1 LFKEGEAKLK
11 AAVYR
16 GPGRFKLEEVETPV
30 IERDDEILIKVKV
43 SAICGTDIK
52 TYLYGHPLIAPP
64 AILGH
69 EFAGEVV
76 KVGDKVKLCGIKDK
90 VTVAPYVNCGEC
102 FFCQK
107 GIFELCEQKSY
118 PSNGSFAE
126 YIKISESFAVKGLV
140 KIPKNVDLEEAA
152 LTEPLACVIN
162 GIEDCN
168 INLGDKVLI
177 VGSGPMGI
185 LNLIVAQLRG
195 ASQIIVSEPIK
206 ERRKVASQLGAMVVN
221 PTEDDLSSYIS
232 KITEGKGVD
241 KLIVAIGNA
250 KIAESVLNLV
260 RLGGRIMFFGG
271 FPKSSSL
278 TLNPNLIHYR
288 QVSLWGSSGFTPQQF
303 KQAAELIKERKVN
316 LQKLITHHFPLSEIK
331 KAFDL
336 AISHQGLKIF
346 INL

>member
-1 LFKEGEAKLK
+1 
-11 AAVYR
+11 
-16 GPGRFKLEEVETPV
+16 
-30 IERDDEILIKVKV
+30 
-43 SAICGTDIK
+43 
-52 TYLYGHPLIAPP
+52 
-64 AILGH
+64 
-69 EFAGEVV
+69 
-76 KVGDKVKLCGIKDK
+76 
-90 VTVAPYVNCGEC
+90 
-102 FFCQK
+102 
-107 GIFELCEQKSY
+107 
-118 PSNGSFAE
+118 
-126 YIKISESFAVKGLV
+126 V